1 MKLSEV
7 SELFDQKVLNELR
20 SGAGGIQTVLKN
32 SQGHQVFKGKL
43 ASSGFAVLFCFEVFP
58 E

>member
-43 ASSGFAVLFCFEVFP
+43 PLALQFCFGVFS